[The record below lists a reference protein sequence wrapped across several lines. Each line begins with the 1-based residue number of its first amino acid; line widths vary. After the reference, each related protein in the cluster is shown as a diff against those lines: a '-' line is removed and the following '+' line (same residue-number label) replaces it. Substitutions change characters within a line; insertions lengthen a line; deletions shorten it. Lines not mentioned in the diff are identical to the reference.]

1 MKIWE
6 STRKCP
12 QLHREKFGEY
22 VEWLF
27 FERDPSQEP
36 QMGILLSNSYSISVA
51 SCKEPLN
58 DELSL
63 RFRTLGRCTHTIST
77 KSSHGAIYKNTDSIN
92 RATCFPSSGVG
103 AMSIAC
109 YLRLASCGS
118 PLENAGLLVIVIAD
132 DAKDGNPCSKGC
144 HESLVTNKG
153 SASHHFELQ
162 PGQLRNSLL
171 AEKE

>member
-36 QMGILLSNSYSISVA
+36 QMGILLSNNYSISVA

-103 AMSIAC
+103 AMSIAAC
-109 YLRLASCGS
+109 YLRLASCGN
-118 PLENAGLLVIVIAD
+118 PFENAGFLVIVIVDNART
-132 DAKDGNPCSKGC
+132 
-144 HESLVTNKG
+144 ESYR
-153 SASHHFELQ
+153 Q
-162 PGQLRNSLL
+162 SL
-171 AEKE
+171 

>member
-1 MKIWE
+1 MSIWE

-36 QMGILLSNSYSISVA
+36 QMGILLSNSFSISVA

-58 DELSL
+58 DEQSL
-63 RFRTLGRCTHTIST
+63 RLQDPRPVHTQSAPGLRMVRSIKTQALST
-77 KSSHGAIYKNTDSIN
+77 
-92 RATCFPSSGVG
+92 GVG
-103 AMSIAC
+103 AMSIAAC

-132 DAKDGNPCSKGC
+132 NART
-144 HESLVTNKG
+144 ESYR
-153 SASHHFELQ
+153 Q
-162 PGQLRNSLL
+162 SL
-171 AEKE
+171 

>member
-1 MKIWE
+1 
-6 STRKCP
+6 
-12 QLHREKFGEY
+12 
-22 VEWLF
+22 
-27 FERDPSQEP
+27 
-36 QMGILLSNSYSISVA
+36 MGILLSNSYNISVA

-77 KSSHGAIYKNTDSIN
+77 KSSHGAIYKNTDSNIN

-103 AMSIAC
+103 AMYIAAC

-132 DAKDGNPCSKGC
+132 DARVPAI
-144 HESLVTNKG
+144 LVARAAMSPLSQTREALHITLSFSRG
-153 SASHHFELQ
+153 SFET
-162 PGQLRNSLL
+162 PY
-171 AEKE
+171 